1 MQGPKRFWAERLK
14 PYAARGQPHACTLC
28 RDRIRDKI
36 GFEARSV
43 VHADLIPTTVGL
55 QLFRAMPAS
64 IKGKALLAA
73 LTGKGKHLLLLSFFC
88 HLALVCRLAHFAA
101 HHRLEGHLCP

>member
-28 RDRIRDKI
+28 RDRIKEKI

-43 VHADLIPTTVGL
+43 VHADLIPTLVGI

-73 LTGKGKHLLLLSFFC
+73 LTGKGSHILSQ
-88 HLALVCRLAHFAA
+88 
-101 HHRLEGHLCP
+101 

>member
-14 PYAARGQPHACTLC
+14 PYAARGQPHACSLC
-28 RDRIRDKI
+28 RDRINEKI

-43 VHADLIPTTVGL
+43 VHADLIPTLVGI

-73 LTGKGKHLLLLSFFC
+73 LTGKGMHLLSTGLLSSC
-88 HLALVCRLAHFAA
+88 CILALDCSEHSATHQ
-101 HHRLEGHLCP
+101 